1 MDAKIRSAVEEV
13 TKIMPYLKGD
23 GNEPHYKALID
34 LANDYLACG
43 EKLPEAKKVF
53 TDDLDD
59 IEEKEIF
66 NQARHECILVSLK
79 QQEKLLEALELILP
93 LAKGYVANH
102 KVGSNE
108 DYISFAEDT
117 IHDSVVGEQ
126 K

>member
-1 MDAKIRSAVEEV
+1 
-13 TKIMPYLKGD
+13 
-23 GNEPHYKALID
+23 
-34 LANDYLACG
+34 
-43 EKLPEAKKVF
+43 
-53 TDDLDD
+53 
-59 IEEKEIF
+59 
-66 NQARHECILVSLK
+66 VSLK